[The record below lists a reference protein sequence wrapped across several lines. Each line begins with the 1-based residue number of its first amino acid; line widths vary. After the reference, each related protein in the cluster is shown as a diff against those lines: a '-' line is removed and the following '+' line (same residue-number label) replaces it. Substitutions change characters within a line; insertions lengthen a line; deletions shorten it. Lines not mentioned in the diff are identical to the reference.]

1 MASSSTRNKGG
12 DFGSKV
18 IAPGMVITIAICILP
33 LASLI
38 WCWRVIKFPPQIF
51 GNNEDHFRGH
61 VINPIPDSVEN
72 LRVDFDDLI
81 IHPDVTYYF
90 RFTINRGDLEKI
102 ISYRSLKADDE
113 CSAGSSYAPEWWDIS
128 SKDDLEAYQYS
139 ETGEI
144 IITLCY
150 DAPMETAYYLFFTY

>member
-1 MASSSTRNKGG
+1 MASSSTRNKGR

-18 IAPGMVITIAICILP
+18 IAPAMVITLMICILP
-33 LASLI
+33 LVSLI
-38 WCWRVIKFPPQIF
+38 LCWSATKFPPQIF

-72 LRVDFDDLI
+72 LQVDFDDLI

-90 RFTINRGDLEKI
+90 RFTINSADLEKI

-113 CSAGSSYAPEWWDIS
+113 CSARGSYPPEWWDIS
-128 SKDDLEAYQYS
+128 SKDKLEAYQYS
-139 ETGEI
+139 ETGGI

-150 DAPMETAYYLFFTY
+150 DASIETAYYLFFTY